1 MLVLCYVVRPSL
13 LTGEDWASDWPLIE
27 SMAVIVKS
35 DIHVDV

>member
-13 LTGEDWASDWPLIE
+13 LTGEDWASDWPL
-27 SMAVIVKS
+27 MVIVKS